1 MATDQSQTRL
11 RAWLGV
17 VVAAVGVVLVIVG
30 WYKVSGEADVGR
42 QMPYVVSACLPGAAL
57 LVAGAVLIAAERWRD
72 AATRTDE
79 RVDALYALF
88 TEPAEP
94 ADAVPAPP
102 PTDPAV
108 DGHLVTVDGTTRY
121 HRAACP
127 LVAGKAV
134 HDVAATEVNDRH
146 LEPCPVCDPPAP
158 APA

>member
-1 MATDQSQTRL
+1 
-11 RAWLGV
+11 V
-17 VVAAVGVVLVIVG
+17 VVAAVGVVLLIVG
-30 WYKVSGEADVGR
+30 WYKVSGEANVGR

-88 TEPAEP
+88 TEPVEP
-94 ADAVPAPP
+94 SPPAPA
-102 PTDPAV
+102 TMAADPAV
-108 DGHLVTVDGTTRY
+108 DGPLVTVDGTTRY

-127 LVAGKAV
+127 LVAGKPV

>member
-11 RAWLGV
+11 RTWLGV
-17 VVAAVGVVLVIVG
+17 VVAAVGVVLLIVG

-57 LVAGAVLIAAERWRD
+57 VVAGAVLIAAERWRD
-72 AATRTDE
+72 SATRTDE

-94 ADAVPAPP
+94 APPAAAPA
-102 PTDPAV
+102 DPAV

-127 LVAGKAV
+127 LVAGKPV
-134 HDVAATEVNDRH
+134 HDVAATEVIDRH

-158 APA
+158 TPA

>member
-1 MATDQSQTRL
+1 MATDQSQARL

-17 VVAAVGVVLVIVG
+17 VVAAVGVVLLIVG

-72 AATRTDE
+72 AALRTDQ
-79 RVDALYALF
+79 RVEALYALF
-88 TEPAEP
+88 TEPAES
-94 ADAVPAPP
+94 APP
-102 PTDPAV
+102 IAPSADPTV

-127 LVAGKAV
+127 LVAGKPV

-158 APA
+158 T

>member
-17 VVAAVGVVLVIVG
+17 VVAAVGVVLLIVG

-72 AATRTDE
+72 AVLRTDQ

-94 ADAVPAPP
+94 AP
-102 PTDPAV
+102 PTAPSADPTV

-127 LVAGKAV
+127 LVAGKPV
-134 HDVAATEVNDRH
+134 HNVAATEVNDRH

-158 APA
+158 T

>member
-1 MATDQSQTRL
+1 L
-11 RAWLGV
+11 RTWLGV
-17 VVAAVGVVLVIVG
+17 VVAAVGVVLLIVG

-94 ADAVPAPP
+94 SPAPP
-102 PTDPAV
+102 ASAAPSTDPAV
-108 DGHLVTVDGTTRY
+108 DGDLVTVDGTTRY

-127 LVAGKAV
+127 LVAGKPV
-134 HDVAATEVNDRH
+134 HNVAATEVNDRH